1 MNEKEGKNIY
11 YIRSVNY
18 TGDGNMIYVRA
29 YICYLF
35 ICMYIYEYI
44 HIQINKTHTHTHTHT
59 HIYIYI
65 YIYMCVY
72 VCIYAQI
79 VSEIGGHILD
89 SCSVHPTKNFIQKC
103 ALLRFFF
110 SSL

>member
-35 ICMYIYEYI
+35 ICMYIYI

-65 YIYMCVY
+65 YIYVCVCMY
-72 VCIYAQI
+72 IRTDCFRNRRPYFRFV
-79 VSEIGGHILD
+79 
-89 SCSVHPTKNFIQKC
+89 FC
-103 ALLRFFF
+103 APN
-110 SSL
+110 